1 MHTGRGRVSGLD
13 ISSITLSAHPPW
25 AGGGR
30 GGASARPAYL
40 TAPPRIADELSW
52 KAMMELSATSG
63 PLSVSLTILKSERGI
78 STPAARNGTPTKE

>member
-13 ISSITLSAHPPW
+13 IASVTLSAHPPG
-25 AGGGR
+25 AGEGGV
-30 GGASARPAYL
+30 ASARPAYL